1 MNVAKLF
8 GEAEDILSR
17 EVYNAF
23 SDSYN
28 KNVSEMFSRLHNE
41 LEDTKGVRHTEY
53 DERQY
58 KRVAFHNKK
67 QADAFF
73 AYMQKYN
80 VEAIEA
86 PVKLNGQYLVEIPK
100 QVKIDS
106 IQNTAGESSA
116 DDGLLKLK
124 EQKQSEGNTV
134 ATASELLANYYDT
147 TGEEADEPDRER
159 QQQFYSSRQSSLT
172 EELSGYIAGQMEGF
186 GSVYFSVKRVVDTA
200 VSFIGQTE
208 DDFFQ
213 SEELSTSLFD
223 KNAEKKY
230 NPHVNTNE
238 RTIIG
243 NVQHQK
249 ALVLNNDTVLIDGKV
264 VTDTE
269 IRNEVLAQH
278 RSRMAK
284 AEAYAGGHKLENYNA
299 GMRERMQHNAQKIQA
314 QIYGQE
320 YAVKS
325 MLREEGF
332 LYFGG
337 AMTTITE
344 KMNTASVVREM
355 NREFS
360 FRKTDADILDKVKT
374 GFDAS
379 GRTMTAEQ
387 ERFLKDIADT
397 IHTNSSATDTGTMN
411 LSVYQREELDKVLS
425 QAKYT
430 VFTARENEKRI
441 YDKVK
446 SASGVSVDGLQSALA
461 SLSENEIKT
470 LTKSMERFSRTKNIS
485 SVANELN
492 AMEKAVIL
500 KLSANSVSSFS
511 ETELKTLQSVMQKYE
526 AEHTA
531 GKEFRSSIDEI
542 RKNINFNAD
551 ELDMMEYIG
560 VRESMDK
567 VVKYEKTVNPDKEFS
582 VSDMYAYQF
591 GGNGYTK
598 EEFAQMGLSK
608 EEVTQLRDFLENKES
623 SMQYYNTLLDVE
635 KDFGIRIDPSVP
647 FSRERLLEVNKAFLK
662 KAESAEFT
670 LTKPDGTKI
679 ADVGYQFV
687 KADGSFD
694 LEALK
699 KLSAADLKAIG
710 ISEETRQMLLE
721 VNAPKSW
728 GFNSTKKI
736 AGKAFQGWQKLMSKI
751 AKDNPEMQQIQQD
764 FNMMYKLKTLKDT
777 TEEAVVQGGKAARLK
792 IDAYKAKHAKY
803 SGREVGNGTA
813 KGTSVGNRTKQTQNA
828 AKKRKVNLDRNDK
841 YIARM
846 EKKLGR
852 VNRSEKINRIKNKII
867 DKPKKIV
874 KSGLKKATTSNSVV
888 VRKTANFAL
897 KAGSKAVKLANTAK
911 TIQATAAALSST
923 VTPVIL
929 AVILFLII
937 IAFVNASFVVILSSI
952 SNLFEADYTEKVAYT
967 LYETLKDKE
976 DEWVDNLTET
986 ENSFRNRSDYQYD
999 SAHFSYESYVSRLE
1013 RLCLSDDKNKLFV
1026 NPFNSEF
1033 VSNDINPDL
1042 LTEIKGYDGQIT
1054 AGISTNSNIYN
1065 RRKEEENFN
1074 SGWSNIENGH
1084 TSNIKDILAM
1094 VDVMYQMNTGTMADE
1109 FMGDILGLPK
1119 ATVDWANS
1127 ANGVV
1132 TFFKWLSANTV
1143 KNWFSNNDDDPLT
1156 GLSLSEAWAENGTV
1170 SYQTIEGYVVNLFE
1184 SSHQEE
1190 MHFEVN
1196 FYEVKNSEDIEV
1208 IRNGHTEKLAK
1219 KIKQSDASEL
1229 GYCVEPVTNK
1239 FPVYWED
1246 NVPAPYI
1253 TDSVGSIRST
1263 TQNNYA
1269 NNGFAVSVDVE
1280 HNLVGEKKD
1289 LCLWSGMGNNKE
1301 THDNIVQNLSNSAC
1315 WKHLAEESETEEKK
1329 ETFESEWKNNENE
1342 ARTEVENKINSK
1354 RNEVADGET
1363 YQLSD
1368 NNNHFEY
1375 VKVTKGTD
1383 YDISVESKLV
1393 KTVYHYWISNEYGDW
1408 VEQYSSE
1415 YSDDWREGYDGLFST
1430 TEEFWE
1436 YKAETTDALIYTKQ
1450 TEKYQRECNK
1460 HDFQYCGGHINV
1472 HEQGVVFSA
1481 TNEQIA
1487 MTGMAEPLPV
1497 AQYTR
1502 TADGGTAEY
1511 DLKEAGYDKLRG
1523 KYIDVDYSTF
1533 LTAVTGSENKAKGVN
1548 GDIQGSYI
1556 TGQAHRGVN
1565 FLTEEDNTEQWAVS
1579 KTSIASGTSGH
1590 FFRDIFDVDCAL
1602 LKGKGI
1608 FPCRD
1613 YTDFESWTTDNMQ
1626 IALMKISMDW
1636 ADMYGFEVP
1645 LEIGDKW
1652 EKEEENRTTSG
1663 YTLTSSDVKKIT
1675 ELIKKQYNYSETN
1688 ESQKERLD
1696 ATELALSYVGRGH
1709 YSEVHTSHD
1718 FLSYTCNASCT
1729 VNNALDTETE
1739 KDAADTVGDVDY
1751 SKMKGSCTAGDN
1763 SGFINYVYNT
1773 AHTAYNGN
1781 FDYRQKTEDKMNS
1794 NGNATSAEP
1803 ADLLVRNYQESTAE
1817 KNSKGKDKVYLRVD
1831 IGNHDWRDESTIEIL
1846 RKYKESEAV
1855 IYIGTFSEETLKE
1868 IGGDD
1873 YDESGKYLRL
1883 TGSQKIYADV
1893 PVTVDLTKIGS
1904 IGTVY
1909 LHTGIPEDM
1918 FDLNGETNYWWV
1930 MPENRVNGWSNI
1942 YSYGFGS

>member
-1 MNVAKLF
+1 MNVSKLF
-8 GEAEDILSR
+8 GEAEGILAR
-17 EVYNAF
+17 EAYNAF
-23 SDSYN
+23 SESYN
-28 KNVSEMFSRLHNE
+28 KNVSEMFSRLHSE
-41 LEDTKGVRHTEY
+41 LEDTKGVHHTEY

-58 KRVAFHNKK
+58 KRVAFHSRK

-80 VEAIEA
+80 IEAIAA

-100 QVKIDS
+100 QVKVDS
-106 IQNTAGESSA
+106 IQNTTEEENEE
-116 DDGLLKLK
+116 DELLKLK
-124 EQKQSEGNTV
+124 EQKQNDGNTV
-134 ATASELLANYYDT
+134 VTSSELLESYYYT
-147 TGEEADEPDRER
+147 TGEEAEDPERER
-159 QQQFYSSRQSSLT
+159 QQQFYESRQSSLAG
-172 EELSGYIAGQMEGF
+172 ELIGYIAGQMEGF
-186 GSVYFSVKRVVDTA
+186 GSVYFPVKRAVDTA
-200 VSFIGQTE
+200 VSYVGQRE
-208 DDFFQ
+208 EDFFQ
-213 SEELSTSLFD
+213 SEGTSTSLFD

-230 NPHVNTNE
+230 NPHVNTSVG
-238 RTIIG
+238 RM
-243 NVQHQK
+243 QYQK

-269 IRNEVLAQH
+269 IRNNVLAQH

-284 AEAYAGGHKLENYNA
+284 AETYADGHRLENYSRV
-299 GMRERMQHNAQKIQA
+299 MRERMQHNAQTIQA

-320 YAVKS
+320 YVVRSELKT
-325 MLREEGF
+325 EGF

-337 AMTTITE
+337 AMTELTE

-360 FRKTDADILDKVKT
+360 FHKTDADVLDRVKN
-374 GFDAS
+374 GFSAG

-387 ERFLKDIADT
+387 EKFLTDVTDVIRT
-397 IHTNSSATDTGTMN
+397 SSPVSYTGTAN

-430 VFTARENEKRI
+430 VFAARGNEKRI

-446 SASGVSVDGLQSALA
+446 SEAGVFGDGLQSALA

-470 LTKSMERFSRTKNIS
+470 LTKSMERFARTKNIS

-492 AMEKAVIL
+492 AVEKAVVL
-500 KLSANSVSSFS
+500 KLSANPVSAFS

-526 AEHTA
+526 TEHTA
-531 GKEFRSSIDEI
+531 SKAFRSSVDEI
-542 RKNINFNAD
+542 RKNMNFNAN

-591 GGNGYTK
+591 GSNGYT
-598 EEFAQMGLSK
+598 EEELAQMGLTK

-623 SMQYYNTLLDVE
+623 SMQYYNTLLAVE
-635 KDFGIRIDPSVP
+635 KDFGIKIDPSVP

-662 KAESAEFT
+662 KAEAAEFT

-699 KLSAADLKAIG
+699 NLSAADLKAIG

-721 VNAPKSW
+721 VNDPKKW
-728 GFNSTKKI
+728 GFNSKKI
-736 AGKAFQGWQKLMSKI
+736 AGKAFQGWQKLMSKM
-751 AKDNPEMQQIQQD
+751 AKDNPEMQQMQQD
-764 FNMMYKLKTLKDT
+764 LDMMQKTVKAAEKTKDA
-777 TEEAVVQGGKAARLK
+777 AVKGGKAARLK
-792 IDAYKAKHAKY
+792 IDAYRAKHAKY

-813 KGTSVGNRTKQTQNA
+813 TGTSVGNKTKQTQNA
-828 AKKRKVNLDRNDK
+828 AKKRKVNSDRNDK

-852 VNRSEKINRIKNKII
+852 VNRSEKFDRTKKELIMKSKNA
-867 DKPKKIV
+867 V
-874 KSGLKKATTSNSVV
+874 KAGLQKATTSNSVV
-888 VRKTANFAL
+888 VRKTADFAL
-897 KAGSKAVKLANTAK
+897 QAGSKAIKLANTAK
-911 TIQATAAALSST
+911 AVQATVATISSS
-923 VTPVIL
+923 VMPVIL

-937 IAFVNASFVVILSSI
+937 LAFVNSVFIVILSSVT
-952 SNLFEADYTEKVAYT
+952 NLFEADYTEKVAYV

-976 DEWVDNLTET
+976 DEWVENLTET
-986 ENSFRNRSDYQYD
+986 ENRFKDRSEYLYD
-999 SAHFSYESYVSRLE
+999 SAHFSYESYVGRLE
-1013 RLCLSDDKNKLFV
+1013 RLCLSDDKKKLFV
-1026 NPFNSEF
+1026 NPFNPDF
-1033 VSNDINPDL
+1033 VSNETNSDL
-1042 LTEIKGYDGQIT
+1042 LTEIKGYDGKIT
-1054 AGISTNSNIYN
+1054 AGISTNSSIYN
-1065 RRKEEENFN
+1065 RRREEENFN

-1109 FMGDILGLPK
+1109 FMGDVLGLPK

-1127 ANGVV
+1127 ANGIV

-1143 KNWFSNNDDDPLT
+1143 KSWFSNNEDDPLT

-1196 FYEVKNSEDIEV
+1196 FYEMKNSEDIEV

-1219 KIKQSDASEL
+1219 KIKQTDASEL
-1229 GYCVEPVTNK
+1229 EYCVEPVTNK
-1239 FPVYWED
+1239 FPVYWEG
-1246 NVPAPYI
+1246 NTPAPYI
-1253 TDSVGSIRST
+1253 EDSEGGIRSLT
-1263 TQNNYA
+1263 SANYA
-1269 NNGFAVSVDVE
+1269 NNGFAIPVSVED
-1280 HNLVGEKKD
+1280 NLVGEKDD
-1289 LCLWSGMGNNKE
+1289 LCLWSGMGNNSDTYAKIIE
-1301 THDNIVQNLSNSAC
+1301 NLSDGGSKC
-1315 WKHLAEESETEEKK
+1315 WKHLYEETEIEEKK
-1329 ETFESEWKNNENE
+1329 EEKIESEWKNSESE
-1342 ARTEVENKINSK
+1342 ARAEVQNKINEK
-1354 RNEVADGET
+1354 RNAVVSGET

-1383 YDISVESKLV
+1383 YPIEIESKLV
-1393 KTVYHYWISNEYGDW
+1393 KTVYHYWAGHSSEGEHTYL
-1408 VEQYSSE
+1408 YSSD
-1415 YSDDWREGYDGLFST
+1415 YSDDWRYDYDMHWI
-1430 TEEFWE
+1430 EENTYQ
-1436 YKAETTDALIYTKQ
+1436 YKATAENILIYTKQ
-1450 TEKYQRECNK
+1450 TEKYQRECTG
-1460 HDFQYCGGHINV
+1460 HEFQYCGGHINV

-1487 MTGMAEPLPV
+1487 MTGIAEPLPV

-1502 TADGGTAEY
+1502 TEDGGTAEY
-1511 DLKEAGYDKLRG
+1511 DLRAAGYDTLRG
-1523 KYIDVDYSTF
+1523 KYIDVDYTTF
-1533 LTAVTGSENKAKGVN
+1533 SNAVNGDGNKAQSVSN
-1548 GDIQGSYI
+1548 DIQGSYI

-1579 KTSIASGTSGH
+1579 KTSTASGTMGH
-1590 FFRDIFDVDCAL
+1590 FYRDIFDVDCAL

-1663 YTLTSSDVKKIT
+1663 YTLTSSDVKKIL
-1675 ELIKKQYNYSETN
+1675 ELITKQYNYSETN
-1688 ESQKERLD
+1688 ESQKERLE
-1696 ATELALSYVGRGH
+1696 AAELALSSVGRGH

-1718 FLSYTCNASCT
+1718 FLSYTCNATST
-1729 VNNALDTETE
+1729 VNNALDTDDERN
-1739 KDAADTVGDVDY
+1739 AADTVGEVDY

-1763 SGFINYVYNT
+1763 SGFINYIYNT
-1773 AHTAYNGN
+1773 AHTAYNGS
-1781 FDYRQKTEDKMNS
+1781 FDYRQKTESKTNS
-1794 NGNATSAEP
+1794 NGNAAYAVP
-1803 ADLLVRNYQESTAE
+1803 ADLLVRNYLESTEE
-1817 KNSKGKDKVYLRVD
+1817 KNAKGKDKVYLRVD

-1873 YDESGKYLRL
+1873 YNESGKYLRL
-1883 TGSQKIYADV
+1883 TGSQKIYADI
-1893 PVTVDLTKIGS
+1893 PVTVDLTKMGS
-1904 IGTVY
+1904 LGTVY
-1909 LHTGIPEDM
+1909 LHTEKPEDM
-1918 FDLNGETNYWWV
+1918 FDLSGETNYWWV
-1930 MPENRVNGWSNI
+1930 MPENRINGWSNI
-1942 YSYGFGS
+1942 YAYGFGT